1 MVYAIQAGDDPN
13 VIDHIFSE
21 AAGSREMLISYGDWS
36 QPSHIYKEEKA
47 LITNLTQNYSFSNS
61 TITYNIAAVSVAV
74 SLMSQSFNF
83 PSVVDKPSNIIKRL
97 LQNNKYKLREVFKGM
112 GSMSKVVQNNLL
124 ETDDRVVKL
133 EDKPMTN
140 VLDYLIYL
148 VQCMQPQGTD
158 DGYYALSVSDDARS
172 YMGGAYFVVKKID
185 IASWEEEDAYELD
198 IGFPGNNLVSSFDVQ
213 TNNQWTIL
221 YENSA
226 ESDLKS
232 TFKID
237 QNGVLVEEPSLSVTR
252 DKEKLVT
259 TQLDTMWWKKVT
271 EFPIQATVTIKG
283 LARPSILLQYVKL
296 NVQFYGKRSIISGR
310 YIVIKQV
317 DVVDSNG
324 YKTTLDLLKIKGDF
338 ISPDMRSFYN
348 NGVMR

>member
-1 MVYAIQAGDDPN
+1 
-13 VIDHIFSE
+13 
-21 AAGSREMLISYGDWS
+21 
-36 QPSHIYKEEKA
+36 
-47 LITNLTQNYSFSNS
+47 
-61 TITYNIAAVSVAV
+61 
-74 SLMSQSFNF
+74 
-83 PSVVDKPSNIIKRL
+83 
-97 LQNNKYKLREVFKGM
+97 
-112 GSMSKVVQNNLL
+112 
-124 ETDDRVVKL
+124 
-133 EDKPMTN
+133 MTN

-324 YKTTLDLLKIKGDF
+324 YKTTLDLLRIKGDF